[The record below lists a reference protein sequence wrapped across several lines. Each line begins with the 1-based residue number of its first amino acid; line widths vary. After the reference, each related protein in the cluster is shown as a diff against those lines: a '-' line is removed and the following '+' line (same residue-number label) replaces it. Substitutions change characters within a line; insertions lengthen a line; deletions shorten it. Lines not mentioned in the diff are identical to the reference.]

1 MAKRRARKSR
11 TTKRRKVSR
20 KVAKTSRA
28 RPYAGKRKVGTVF
41 KTKGRYRRVVKL
53 ANGKRGTRPAKAVK
67 RSRSRR

>member
-11 TTKRRKVSR
+11 KTARRSTKTKVG
-20 KVAKTSRA
+20 RA
-28 RPYAGKRKVGTVF
+28 RPYTGKRRVGTVF

-67 RSRSRR
+67 RSRR